1 MVLAAVEPDE
11 MPDALAQR
19 LRDNFQAS
27 NSSSNRAYDLS
38 ISVGLTH
45 IDARETRSM
54 NELMARAD
62 RLMYQDKRLKRSRDV
77 LTPDFIRP
85 RLDAVA

>member
-1 MVLAAVEPDE
+1 
-11 MPDALAQR
+11 
-19 LRDNFQAS
+19 
-27 NSSSNRAYDLS
+27 
-38 ISVGLTH
+38 
-45 IDARETRSM
+45 M